1 MATVL
6 QPPIGLY
13 VPPAVALVKK
23 PFRFTLTQQE
33 AIRLLCGDATKVQME
48 GGSRAGKTFVI
59 IRQTFKYLIENPGL
73 RAVSLRLHRNSAI
86 ESLWMDTVPKV
97 IELCFPGLKGF
108 CKPNNSLGYRKLWNG
123 SEYWC
128 GGLDDKDRVDKI
140 LGREFGIVHFNE
152 TSQIPYDTILRVRTR
167 LAQKIVGPDG
177 VPFRNREWHDL
188 NPVGKMHWSHKVF
201 HELKD
206 PLQPEKEFDAAI
218 YARMLMRPQ
227 DNLEN
232 LDQEYIDSLDAMP
245 AGLRA
250 RFFLGEYQ
258 DEMIGALW
266 TLSMLAA
273 SAGTACTYETM
284 PVKMRRVV
292 IGVDPSG
299 DSGDLDSKAD
309 AIGIV
314 VAGMGVDDRAYVLED
329 ATMNGSPEQWGR
341 RVNDL
346 RLKWHADKIIAER
359 NYGGAMVEA
368 VIRHAFPNSPVELV
382 TSSHGK
388 ALRAEPV
395 SVMYEIRDGR
405 NGAKVIHCGHFPDL
419 AQEMMSVKRGDTA
432 EEIKARLGHSPNRL
446 DALVFGLT
454 SLFELSNHGI
464 FEVWKKEAEKA
475 SAAAAKPE
483 AIGAKVEDN
492 EPIPVKEQ
500 HTAAKSEIPWFQ
512 ATAARET
519 KTFDK
524 PRCDQCGN
532 ENPRVFTDVWQ
543 CHCGATGHIYNE
555 RQARGDG

>member
-13 VPPAVALVKK
+13 VPPPVTLASDVK
-23 PFRFTLTQQE
+23 PSSGFRFTDKQRE
-33 AIRLLCGDATKVQME
+33 AIKLLRGTAPTVQLE
-48 GGSRAGKTFVI
+48 GGSRSGKTSI
-59 IRQTFKYLIENPGL
+59 IVRQILKSLVNYPGL
-73 RAVSLRLHRNSAI
+73 RAVSFRLTRVSAM
-86 ESLWMDTVPKV
+86 ESLWMDTIPKMADLS
-97 IELCFPGLKGF
+97 IPGLKQF
-108 CKPNNSLGYRKLWNG
+108 SKKNNSLGYMRLWNG

-128 GGLDDKDRVDKI
+128 GGLDDKERVDKI
-140 LGREFGIVHFNE
+140 LGREFSIIHFNE
-152 TSQIPYDTILRVRTR
+152 SSQIPYETILKVRTR
-167 LAQKIVGPDG
+167 LAQKIEGW
-177 VPFRNREWHDL
+177 RNREWHDL

-206 PLQPEKEFDAAI
+206 PLQPEKALDPAL
-218 YARMLMRPQ
+218 YAWMVMKPS
-227 DNLEN
+227 DNVTN
-232 LDQEYIDSLDAMP
+232 LSQEYIDSLDAMP

-299 DSGDLDSKAD
+299 DSGDMDSKAD

-419 AQEMMSVKRGDTA
+419 EQEMMSVKRGDTA

-446 DALVFGLT
+446 DALVFALT

-532 ENPRVFTDVWQ
+532 ENPRVFTEVWQ
-543 CHCGATGHIYNE
+543 CHCGATGRIYNE
-555 RQARGDG
+555 RQARSDG